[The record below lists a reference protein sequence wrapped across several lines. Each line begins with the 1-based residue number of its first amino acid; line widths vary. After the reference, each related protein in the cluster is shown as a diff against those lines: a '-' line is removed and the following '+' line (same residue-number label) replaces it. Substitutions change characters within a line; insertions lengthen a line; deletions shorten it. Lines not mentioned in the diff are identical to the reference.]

1 MSSATGTSTLG
12 DDKSKTSRKG
22 SSSSSSSA
30 TTKFPVGSIGGRE
43 LKKALKKTK
52 NPAGTIQ
59 AYQRAHSLHTMMARA
74 FGTTPRYEETDD
86 SGNSHRE
93 PLDTDSVLTFLSHL
107 GVSQYEVHK
116 RISDTLRSQL
126 EDEIRNMR
134 GAEEPLQ
141 KLLQNCWPYATLVPE
156 LRPVLW
162 AVLKQLGPKTPLP
175 LLQVLAERDTK
186 KNGAGLKYA
195 EIWTQLTPLLKRLV
209 WEADWDRRIPEENQ
223 AMDIEPTKFLE
234 MMDSTLL
241 GEKIQPLVEEYCT
254 QDTLVMWADQTF
266 AMSIRQRRIATT
278 QRRAITTT
286 TLTTAGTTASS
297 SAVTTASA
305 TTSVTAQLHS
315 HANRS
320 GTTQTETTTDLSG
333 SGRAVSKLR
342 HVMGGSA
349 TGSGSSGSSTTSAS
363 SSTYRPKLLNAVLS
377 MLMARHG
384 QQDPTKL
391 PVGGS
396 SLLHCTLVSDLLLSA
411 GGPLPKSYEHVLALA
426 RVLDESVK
434 SGELSDSAVAT
445 VQVHLKSIF
454 QAEGIGGT
462 DAAEGNPPGKSGTTE
477 TPKDPKQDHVNFV
490 KNLLKQIITEALS
503 AMKKADPQHLFENPV
518 TDEIAP
524 GYSNVIKKPMCIKTI
539 ERKLKASRYSSIS
552 EWDNDVQLIFRNCIT
567 YNTGNSGQWFRGEA
581 RRQNH
586 VFKDKILPQA
596 KKLYNVEM
604 AKRSKLLDANRPKKR
619 KATAGVDNS
628 NGNGDE
634 VLLSAK
640 DIEPLPASKFKKR
653 KKDNT
658 TNNTNINQENTPSIP
673 AIASMILADPFVV
686 RLILDRVLRSI
697 KIDLLRGT
705 SLPSAHR
712 SIPSLLQL
720 LHIAQSSTQ
729 LCATRGK
736 KYFVPDA
743 GIIDP
748 NKSETNNGGGGDTFS
763 FASLR
768 KITPLLIRLMVESEL
783 DRRTSKGGDLSLV
796 SSEIIYTR
804 SAIGTGGDD
813 DALSSS
819 WEGVTGLHVARCL
832 AEGALVHVCQPN
844 LNDTSLALT
853 FPRFA
858 IALRKLSCN
867 LWNERPF
874 FVSLIKTLLK
884 HKMKLAKLT
893 RDEIVSAWLGWF
905 VAADDNSKSSSEG
918 SSSTRRGNRSS
929 TSSTRSMEG
938 AMCSALHEN
947 FLCLLNE
954 WAALGNLLLP
964 RDMLLKF
971 ANDAVI
977 AADASETLPSRKF
990 VVMWQ
995 DCGEDDNS
1003 SSFSQVKAQYNRM
1016 LQSIPGTNAEEW
1028 KKQVGL
1034 VKEEKTA

>member
-1 MSSATGTSTLG
+1 
-12 DDKSKTSRKG
+12 
-22 SSSSSSSA
+22 
-30 TTKFPVGSIGGRE
+30 
-43 LKKALKKTK
+43 
-52 NPAGTIQ
+52 
-59 AYQRAHSLHTMMARA
+59 
-74 FGTTPRYEETDD
+74 
-86 SGNSHRE
+86 
-93 PLDTDSVLTFLSHL
+93 LDTDSVLTFLSHL

-126 EDEIRNMR
+126 EDEIRNLR

-141 KLLQNCWPYATLVPE
+141 KLLENCWPYATLVPE

-186 KNGAGLKYA
+186 RNGGGLKYA

-209 WEADWDRRIPEENQ
+209 WEADWDRRIPDESQ
-223 AMDIEPTKFLE
+223 AVDIETKKFLD

-241 GEKIQPLVEEYCT
+241 GEKIAPLVEEYCT
-254 QDTLVMWADQTF
+254 QKTLVTWADQMF
-266 AMSIRQRRIATT
+266 AVSIRERRIATT

-286 TLTTAGTTASS
+286 TTATTSTTSS
-297 SAVTTASA
+297 TAA
-305 TTSVTAQLHS
+305 TSVTAQLHS
-315 HANRS
+315 HSNRTAAS
-320 GTTQTETTTDLSG
+320 QNETTTDLSG

-349 TGSGSSGSSTTSAS
+349 AGS

-384 QQDPTKL
+384 QEDPRRL

-396 SLLHCTLVSDLLLSA
+396 ALLHCTLVSDLLLSA

-434 SGELSDSAVAT
+434 KGELTDGAVAT
-445 VQVHLKSIF
+445 VQVYLKNIF
-454 QAEGIGGT
+454 QAEGAGGSDGT
-462 DAAEGNPPGKSGTTE
+462 MGNSSGGEGGPSTTK
-477 TPKDPKQDHVNFV
+477 TPKDPKQEHADFV

-503 AMKKADPQHLFENPV
+503 AMKKADPQNLFLNPV

-539 ERKLKASRYSSIS
+539 ERKLKASRYNSIG
-552 EWDNDVQLIFRNCIT
+552 EWENDVQLIFRNCIT

-596 KKLYNVEM
+596 KKLYNGEL
-604 AKRSKLLDANRPKKR
+604 AKRSKLLDVTRPNKR
-619 KATAGVDNS
+619 KANAGVDS
-628 NGNGDE
+628 ANGGDE
-634 VLLSAK
+634 LKLSAK
-640 DIEPLPASKFKKR
+640 DLEPLPASKFKKR
-653 KKDNT
+653 KKDN
-658 TNNTNINQENTPSIP
+658 NINQESTPSIP

-686 RLILDRVLRSI
+686 RLIVDRVLRSV

-720 LHIAQSSTQ
+720 LHIAKSSTQ

-736 KYFVPDA
+736 RYFVPDA
-743 GIIDP
+743 GLVNPAAGEDGG
-748 NKSETNNGGGGDTFS
+748 NGSNSTATGGDTFS

-768 KITPLLIRLMVESEL
+768 KITPLIIRLMLESEL
-783 DRRTSKGGDLSLV
+783 DRRMTKGGDLSLV
-796 SSEIIYTR
+796 SSESIKNR
-804 SAIGTGGDD
+804 SGIAKGEGASLWA
-813 DALSSS
+813 DASDLN
-819 WEGVTGLHVARCL
+819 VARCL
-832 AEGALVHVCQPN
+832 AEGSLVHVCQPN

-858 IALRKLSCN
+858 VALQKLSSN

-884 HKMKLAKLT
+884 HKMKLSRST

-905 VAADDNSKSSSEG
+905 VATDSGGNEDNSTSNRSRRSSSG
-918 SSSTRRGNRSS
+918 
-929 TSSTRSMEG
+929 EG

-947 FLCLLNE
+947 FVFLLNE

-971 ANDAVI
+971 AADAVS
-977 AADASETLPSRKF
+977 AADASETQHKRKF

-995 DCGEDDNS
+995 DCSEDS
-1003 SSFSQVKAQYNRM
+1003 SSPSTFAQVKAQYNRM
-1016 LQSIPGTNAEEW
+1016 LQSIPSTNAEEW

-1034 VKEEKTA
+1034 KEENKTEQGAEDAEEN